1 MRGSM
6 KSLAKVTFCL
16 VFLLVSGA
24 HGVQAQQNLTVAVLD
39 FQSQSS
45 PGGSKYTQKAADLMI
60 NELSRMGINV
70 VERKKL
76 DALIQE
82 QAFQTSGSVDTQ
94 TAVNIGKMLG
104 ANVILLGTIN
114 RIGVGQ
120 NTLRVGDSTITRYNT
135 QADINVR
142 AVNVQTGAIIFSDS
156 EVVSVQAKSA
166 SVPDFDMGNKAPSV
180 EGPLKTGIEK
190 LSRKFAAKVKGGTP
204 KKSSKPSIM

>member
-1 MRGSM
+1 MQ
-6 KSLAKVTFCL
+6 SLAKGTLCL
-16 VFLLVSGA
+16 FFLLVSGTHLA
-24 HGVQAQQNLTVAVLD
+24 LAQQNMTVAVLN
-39 FQSQSS
+39 FESQSS
-45 PGGSKYTQKAADLMI
+45 QGTKYAQKAADLMI

-70 VERKKL
+70 VERKRL
-76 DALIQE
+76 DAVVQE
-82 QAFQTSGSVDTQ
+82 QAFNASGNVDTQ

-114 RIGVGQ
+114 RLGVGQ

-156 EVVSVQAKSA
+156 EVASSQAKSA

-180 EGPLKTGIEK
+180 EGPLKTCIDK
-190 LSRKFAAKVKGGTP
+190 LSKKFVNKVKGGIP
-204 KKSSKPSIM
+204 QKLSKPSIM